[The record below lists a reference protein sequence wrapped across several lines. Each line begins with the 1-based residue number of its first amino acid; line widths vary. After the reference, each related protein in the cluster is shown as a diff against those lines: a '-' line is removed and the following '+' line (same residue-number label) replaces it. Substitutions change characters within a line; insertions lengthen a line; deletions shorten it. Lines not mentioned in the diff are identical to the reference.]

1 MSFATEMKI
10 TFKNHDYFG
19 AKEIGLTEYGNFV
32 LYLYTTPPPEPR
44 GTHFF
49 SIPISPLFY
58 RKTINTTRT
67 AVRDNGSEIRIFDDW
82 GSGYSIITEREVIE
96 QLLHECEKQ
105 EINLIP

>member
-19 AKEIGLTEYGNFV
+19 AKEIGFTEDGTFV

-44 GTHFF
+44 GTCFF

-58 RKTINTTRT
+58 RKTTNTTKT
-67 AVRDNGSEIRIFDDW
+67 AVRDNGSAIIIFDDW
-82 GSGYSIITEREVIE
+82 GSGHSIITEREVIK
-96 QLLHECEKQ
+96 QLLRECEKQ